1 MSRTKTS
8 SVRID
13 PVIWREAKLLATSRN
28 RTIGS
33 LIEESLRK
41 ELREAKSR
49 GWKVNEEDH

>member
-28 RTIGS
+28 KTIGS